1 MYLHLLQHK
10 EKQNQTHKMPKKYQ
24 GEAELSKKE
33 KKLLREARREKDKKW
48 AQAVIRAMNAK
59 LLVPQGPPP
68 KKQKKKAP
76 LGDLVIPR
84 K

>member
-1 MYLHLLQHK
+1 
-10 EKQNQTHKMPKKYQ
+10 MPKKYQ
-24 GEAELSKKE
+24 GEAELSN
-33 KKLLREARREKDKKW
+33 REKNKKW
-48 AQAVIRAMNAK
+48 RKLIIRLLNAGARGD